1 MDRIPNLGYA
11 ILGLVQHTPCSGY
24 DLRKIFASTALKSYS
39 DSPGAIY
46 SALRRLEQQ
55 RLIRGRIQQG
65 SGLRR
70 RQVFHVTAKGIVELN
85 KWIARPLTQ
94 DDLAGGLKEVMLRFA
109 FSERIAG
116 ADASVQ
122 LIRDLRAQLE
132 EYVPTLHAQL
142 KVGKA
147 AMPRSGRLALESGIR
162 SYECLLEWTNHALAS
177 YAGKE

>member
-1 MDRIPNLGYA
+1 
-11 ILGLVQHTPCSGY
+11 
-24 DLRKIFASTALKSYS
+24 
-39 DSPGAIY
+39 
-46 SALRRLEQQ
+46 
-55 RLIRGRIQQG
+55 
-65 SGLRR
+65 LRR

-177 YAGKE
+177 YARKE